1 MCGGGGNSGGGNR
14 SNWRNR
20 RGGSHSGRKRTPH
33 DTGQN
38 ITSTGNLSSRAT
50 SFSLSGWVA
59 DLFGLEHN
67 KPHARINNNKLEY
80 TPSIQ
85 LNPEHRKTISKVG
98 EIVGGFVAEKAV
110 GRFTKDKGA
119 GFAAERIGEKLSGS
133 AANTA
138 VDVGIGVLDAPS
150 VAAQINNQVEQGIID
165 NAMRNIR
172 LDPIIIDLD
181 GDGVELVGLDKSS
194 AFVDVDK
201 DDYRENTGWAHQDDG
216 ILAIDLDGSGD
227 VNDAA
232 EFQFAGETNTD
243 DTDMEAFRALYD
255 SNDDGV
261 FDANDSDWH
270 KAGIWRDLNQ
280 NGRIAEYV

>member
-1 MCGGGGNSGGGNR
+1 MEA
-14 SNWRNR
+14 
-20 RGGSHSGRKRTPH
+20 
-33 DTGQN
+33 TGQN
-38 ITSTGNLSSRAT
+38 KEYSSTNRTGYEVENTTSISREGFFGALNEMK
-50 SFSLSGWVA
+50 SLANDAPDYHLTANNCHEAADHVA
-59 DLFGLEHN
+59 DIATGGTGSTNFTDYQ
-67 KPHARINNNKLEY
+67 A
-80 TPSIQ
+80 PSIEETLQ
-85 LNPEHRKTISKVG
+85 SAIPEEYK
-98 EIVGGFVAEKAV
+98 
-110 GRFTKDKGA
+110 
-119 GFAAERIGEKLSGS
+119 
-133 AANTA
+133 
-138 VDVGIGVLDAPS
+138 
-150 VAAQINNQVEQGIID
+150 QYIN
-165 NAMRNIR
+165 
-172 LDPIIIDLD
+172 LDPIVIDLD

-201 DDYRENTGWAHQDDG
+201 DDYQENTGWAHQDDG

>member
-1 MCGGGGNSGGGNR
+1 MCGGGGNSGGGSR

-20 RGGSHSGRKRTPH
+20 RGGSHSGKRNGRSTV
-33 DTGQN
+33 DLGQDVTTQGKYN
-38 ITSTGNLSSRAT
+38 S
-50 SFSLSGWVA
+50 
-59 DLFGLEHN
+59 
-67 KPHARINNNKLEY
+67 
-80 TPSIQ
+80 
-85 LNPEHRKTISKVG
+85 RKTKSVLGDFFSDLLDNLKDLINKSPP
-98 EIVGGFVAEKAV
+98 
-110 GRFTKDKGA
+110 KDKKPGPLDDIKSPA
-119 GFAAERIGEKLSGS
+119 KYGFDA
-133 AANTA
+133 T
-138 VDVGIGVLDAPS
+138 IGVLVDSMKPAADVRAKQQALEEAQAKPEDERTDYQQRMVDKENARLDALDK
-150 VAAQINNQVEQGIID
+150 AMDQIP
-165 NAMRNIR
+165 AWA
-172 LDPIIIDLD
+172 DPIIIDLD
-181 GDGVELVGLDKSS
+181 RDGVELVGLDKSS

-201 DDYRENTGWAHQDDG
+201 DDYQENTGWAHQDDG

>member
-1 MCGGGGNSGGGNR
+1 MCGSGG
-14 SNWRNR
+14 S
-20 RGGSHSGRKRTPH
+20 
-33 DTGQN
+33 
-38 ITSTGNLSSRAT
+38 
-50 SFSLSGWVA
+50 
-59 DLFGLEHN
+59 
-67 KPHARINNNKLEY
+67 NNN
-80 TPSIQ
+80 
-85 LNPEHRKTISKVG
+85 
-98 EIVGGFVAEKAV
+98 GG
-110 GRFTKDKGA
+110 D
-119 GFAAERIGEKLSGS
+119 L
-133 AANTA
+133 
-138 VDVGIGVLDAPS
+138 GIGVLDAPS

-172 LDPIIIDLD
+172 LDPIVIDLD